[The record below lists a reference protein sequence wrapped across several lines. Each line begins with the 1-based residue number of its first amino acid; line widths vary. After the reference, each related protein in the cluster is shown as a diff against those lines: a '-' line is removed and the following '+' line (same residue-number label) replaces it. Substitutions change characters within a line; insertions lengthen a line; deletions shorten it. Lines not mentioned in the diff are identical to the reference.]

1 MIIITAV
8 SVPVSNLTLQQQE
21 KLTIMSDQHFNLDQ
35 YLEELKPLINVDCG
49 TWTPAGVSKVADIM
63 TEKYQGIGWQVTRHT
78 FDEKVGPGLLATNK
92 PEAEAYDIMLIGHLD
107 TVFPEGTVAEWSLTH
122 DGEKAYGPGVA
133 DMKSGQLNMFRAI
146 SQLPEDVTDR
156 LSICVCMNPDEEIGS
171 IYSGDWLKSIAS
183 KSRYVLVA
191 EAARADGSLV
201 KARKGMASYLVEF
214 KGKAAH
220 AGNEP
225 EKGISAITE
234 LAHWITTLNRET
246 NFDTGTTL
254 NFGVVKGGSAGNVVP
269 DYAST
274 VLDIRFWDNDDYGRL
289 EKKIQHMVATPSLQ
303 GVEIKLTCEAHKP
316 AFTPNEGSEKLMT
329 LIEKTGED
337 MGLNITWQ
345 AVGGGSD
352 ANLTGSLG
360 VPTID
365 GLGPIGGAMHSRNE
379 FLVLDSIEPRL
390 TLLRNVLINL
400 AETIGQ

>member
-1 MIIITAV
+1 
-8 SVPVSNLTLQQQE
+8 
-21 KLTIMSDQHFNLDQ
+21 MSDQTFNLNQ
-35 YLEELKPLINVDCG
+35 YLEELKPLINLDCG
-49 TWTPAGVSKVADIM
+49 TYTPAGVSKVADIM
-63 TEKYQGIGWQVTRHT
+63 TEKYQRLGWQVSRQK

-92 PEAEAYDIMLIGHLD
+92 PDAQAYDIMLIGHMD
-107 TVFPEGTVAEWSLTH
+107 TVFPEGTVAEWSMTTDH
-122 DGEKAYGPGVA
+122 ENAYGPGVA
-133 DMKSGQLNMFRAI
+133 DMKSGLLNIFRAV
-146 SQLPEDVTDR
+146 SGLPKDVVDR

-171 IYSGDWLKSIAS
+171 IYSGEWLKSVAQ
-183 KSRYVLVA
+183 KSRYVLVG

-201 KARKGMASYLVEF
+201 KARKGLAAYKVEF

-234 LAHWITTLNRET
+234 LAYWITTLNKET
-246 NFDTGTTL
+246 NFATGTTL
-254 NFGVVKGGSAGNVVP
+254 NFGVVSGGSAANVVP
-269 DYAST
+269 DYAT
-274 VLDIRFWDNDDYGRL
+274 TDLDIRFWNNDDYASL
-289 EKKIQHMVATPSLQ
+289 EEKIEQLITNPSLA
-303 GVEIKLTCEAHKP
+303 GIEVKITREAYKP
-316 AFTPNEGSEKLMT
+316 AFRPNEGTEQLMA
-329 LIEKTGED
+329 LIERTGQD

-352 ANLTGSLG
+352 ANLTGALG

-400 AETIGQ
+400 AETINQ

>member
-1 MIIITAV
+1 
-8 SVPVSNLTLQQQE
+8 
-21 KLTIMSDQHFNLDQ
+21 MSDHNFTIEQ

-49 TWTPAGVSKVADIM
+49 TWTPAGVSQIADIM
-63 TEKYQGIGWQVTRHT
+63 TEKYQSIGWQVSRQS

-92 PEAEAYDIMLIGHLD
+92 PEAEEYDIMLIGHMD
-107 TVFPEGTVAEWSLTH
+107 TVFPEGTIAEWSMTT
-122 DGEKAYGPGVA
+122 DGEQAYGPGVA
-133 DMKSGQLNMFRAI
+133 DMKSGLLNMFKAV
-146 SQLPEDVTDR
+146 SQLPEDVADR

-171 IYSGDWLKSIAS
+171 TYSGDWLKSIAM

-201 KARKGMASYLVEF
+201 KARKGLAAYKIEF

-225 EKGISAITE
+225 EKGISSITE

-246 NFDTGTTL
+246 NFETGTTL
-254 NFGVVKGGSAGNVVP
+254 NFGVVEGGTVGNVVP
-269 DYAST
+269 DYASA
-274 VLDIRFWDNDDYGRL
+274 VLDIRFWDNDDYTRV
-289 EKKIQHMVATPSLQ
+289 EQKIHQMQENPSLQ
-303 GVEIKLTCEAHKP
+303 GIEITLTREAHKP
-316 AFTPNEGSEKLMT
+316 AFTPNEGSEKLMAV
-329 LIEKTGED
+329 IEKSGQD

-360 VPTID
+360 IPTVD

-379 FLVLDSIEPRL
+379 FLVLNSIGPRL
-390 TLLRNVLINL
+390 TLLKNVLINL
-400 AETIGQ
+400 SETITR

>member
-63 TEKYQGIGWQVTRHT
+63 TEKYQGIGWQVTLHT

-400 AETIGQ
+400 AETISQ

>member
-1 MIIITAV
+1 
-8 SVPVSNLTLQQQE
+8 
-21 KLTIMSDQHFNLDQ
+21 
-35 YLEELKPLINVDCG
+35 
-49 TWTPAGVSKVADIM
+49 
-63 TEKYQGIGWQVTRHT
+63 
-78 FDEKVGPGLLATNK
+78 
-92 PEAEAYDIMLIGHLD
+92 MLIGHLD
-107 TVFPEGTVAEWSLTH
+107 TVFPEGTVAEWSLSQ
-122 DGEKAYGPGVA
+122 DGENAYGPGVA
-133 DMKSGQLNMFRAI
+133 DMKSGQLNMFKAL
-146 SQLPEDVTDR
+146 SQLPEDVADR

-171 IYSGDWLKSIAS
+171 IYSGDWLKGIAS

-201 KARKGMASYLVEF
+201 KARKGMASYKIEF

-225 EKGISAITE
+225 EKGISSITE
-234 LAHWITTLNRET
+234 LAHWITTLNQET
-246 NFDTGTTL
+246 NFEIGTTL

-274 VLDIRFWDNDDYGRL
+274 VLDIRFWDNDDYARL
-289 EKKIQHMVATPSLQ
+289 EQKIQQMLENPSLQ
-303 GVEIKLTCEAHKP
+303 GIETELTREAHKP
-316 AFTPNEGSEKLMT
+316 AFTPNEGSEKLMA
-329 LIEKTGED
+329 LIEKTGQD
-337 MGLNITWQ
+337 MGLDITWQ

-400 AETIGQ
+400 AETINR

>member
-1 MIIITAV
+1 M
-8 SVPVSNLTLQQQE
+8 
-21 KLTIMSDQHFNLDQ
+21 
-35 YLEELKPLINVDCG
+35 Y
-49 TWTPAGVSKVADIM
+49 W
-63 TEKYQGIGWQVTRHT
+63 
-78 FDEKVGPGLLATNK
+78 
-92 PEAEAYDIMLIGHLD
+92 
-107 TVFPEGTVAEWSLTH
+107 
-122 DGEKAYGPGVA
+122 
-133 DMKSGQLNMFRAI
+133 
-146 SQLPEDVTDR
+146 
-156 LSICVCMNPDEEIGS
+156 
-171 IYSGDWLKSIAS
+171 WLKLPV
-183 KSRYVLVA
+183 RN
-191 EAARADGSLV
+191 GSLV
-201 KARKGMASYLVEF
+201 KARKGMASYQIEF

-234 LAHWITTLNRET
+234 LAHWITTLNQET
-246 NFDTGTTL
+246 NFATGTTL

-274 VLDIRFWDNDDYGRL
+274 VLDIRFWDNDDYARL
-289 EKKIQHMVATPSLQ
+289 ESKIQHMQENPSLP
-303 GVEIKLTCEAHKP
+303 GIDIKLTREAHKP
-316 AFTPNEGSEKLMT
+316 AFTPNEGSEKLMA
-329 LIEKTGED
+329 LIEKTGQD

-400 AETIGQ
+400 TETIGR